1 MLHSGWGFG
10 LAKVLSFN
18 GYFLQVPLT
27 ACRRIVNKHFL
38 TACVFAS
45 LQELKSWCHKTH
57 GGDTLETP
65 SCSAQLLG
73 FSLRRNCMAMTWFWD
88 QSPAQ
93 RMGWAH
99 FAGCVRS
106 RIRNHFLTAGGT
118 FFLGVFFLV
127 RVTDSR
133 AWRSK
138 CRTCSFRRAMQGFP
152 TSNGVEIKPTRCKYS
167 NTYEKRVD
175 LTFSQ
180 LNL

>member
-93 RMGWAH
+93 RMWWAH

>member
-27 ACRRIVNKHFL
+27 ACRRIANKHFL

-65 SCSAQLLG
+65 SCRAELLG

-106 RIRNHFLTAGGT
+106 RIRNHFWQLEGH
-118 FFLGVFFLV
+118 FFLACFFWYESQIPGLGAANAGLAPSEGLC
-127 RVTDSR
+127 RDSQQ
-133 AWRSK
+133 ATELK
-138 CRTCSFRRAMQGFP
+138 
-152 TSNGVEIKPTRCKYS
+152 
-167 NTYEKRVD
+167 
-175 LTFSQ
+175 
-180 LNL
+180 